1 MEAWQPCST
10 RQSSVTVGFQAPA
23 QAAAAVN
30 SIRQSVHRKRRE
42 HSCLWLFEF
51 SKSAQPVRSYVGKR
65 NICAAHRQPDT
76 HTHHRRV
83 ANERLNPAGRTHNPQ
98 QALQALAS
106 QPARLPASQQD
117 CQQATKIAGK
127 PARLQAEPAK
137 SLQSASKQPTSA
149 PAACSA
155 VAESATHHHPIGKT
169 SIIGSNLCAVNRVVR
184 KYRSVHCG
192 RAKIWTLTKV
202 RKERLPF
209 LLSFPHL

>member
-1 MEAWQPCST
+1 MCQSTEESENEACTSVGYTDLEAWQPCST

-65 NICAAHRQPDT
+65 NVRPRTVNRT

-106 QPARLPASQQD
+106 RPARLPASQQD
-117 CQQATKIAGK
+117 CQQATKIC
-127 PARLQAEPAK
+127 RQ
-137 SLQSASKQPTSA
+137 ASKIA
-149 PAACSA
+149 
-155 VAESATHHHPIGKT
+155 
-169 SIIGSNLCAVNRVVR
+169 
-184 KYRSVHCG
+184 G
-192 RAKIWTLTKV
+192 RASKKLA
-202 RKERLPF
+202 ERVKTAHQCTGC
-209 LLSFPHL
+209 LLCSR